1 MIVSASIVSCCV
13 WALLASVTALLPL
26 RVQYAPAIMLAI
38 VVPFLLIF
46 LGFEHGLGAV
56 ALGLAAF
63 VSLFRVPLLNVA
75 RQMIGGP
82 VRS

>member
-1 MIVSASIVSCCV
+1 
-13 WALLASVTALLPL
+13 
-26 RVQYAPAIMLAI
+26 MLAI

-46 LGFEHGLGAV
+46 VGFEHGLGAV

-63 VSLFRVPLLNVA
+63 VSLFRVPLLYVA
-75 RQMIGGP
+75 RQMIGEP

>member
-46 LGFEHGLGAV
+46 VGFEHGLGAV
-56 ALGLAAF
+56 ALGLTAF
-63 VSLFRVPLLNVA
+63 ISLFRVPLLYVA
-75 RQMIGGP
+75 RQMIGAP

>member
-1 MIVSASIVSCCV
+1 
-13 WALLASVTALLPL
+13 
-26 RVQYAPAIMLAI
+26 MLAI

-46 LGFEHGLGAV
+46 VVFEHGLGAV

-63 VSLFRVPLLNVA
+63 VSLFRVPLLYVA
-75 RQMIGGP
+75 RQMISEP

>member
-46 LGFEHGLGAV
+46 VGFEHGLGAV
-56 ALGLAAF
+56 ALGLVAF
-63 VSLFRVPLLNVA
+63 VSLFRVPLLYVA
-75 RQMIGGP
+75 RQMIGEP

>member
-13 WALLASVTALLPL
+13 WALLVSVTALLPL
-26 RVQYAPAIMLAI
+26 RVQYTPAIMLVI

-46 LGFEHGLGAV
+46 VGFEHGLGAV

-63 VSLFRVPLLNVA
+63 VSLFRAPLLYVA
-75 RQMIGGP
+75 RQMIGEP
-82 VRS
+82 VRA